1 MLTTDYKYLRC
12 IISAKKSAQIK
23 KYGSSEVIEINQ
35 STSEPTVSPGKV
47 LVTIKAAGV
56 NPADWKIREG
66 GLQQMVSLQFPSTLG
81 MDFSG
86 VIKEIGECVSPSEFK
101 HGDEVYG
108 QAGVISGGS
117 GAFAEMALANT
128 ERIAHKPKKLSHAE
142 AAALPLVG
150 VSAWRALAE
159 NIGLSKDQKILIH
172 GGAGGIGSIAIQ
184 LAKNLGAHVAT
195 TVNGNDKEF
204 VQGLG
209 ADQIID
215 YKSQNFED
223 LLHNYDAVFDTVG
236 GETYRRSFK
245 VLKKGGGIIVSMLE
259 QPNSE
264 LMDQYDIRAIFQFTQ
279 ADKVRLTKLAQWV
292 DQNNIRVNVEKKFSL
307 DEAGKALD
315 YQKDVH
321 PRGKVV
327 LAL

>member
-1 MLTTDYKYLRC
+1 MLYYMTM
-12 IISAKKSAQIK
+12 KSAQIN

-35 STSEPTVSPGKV
+35 NTSEPTLSSGKV
-47 LVTIKAAGV
+47 LVTIKAASV

-66 GLQQMVSLQFPSTLG
+66 GFQQMIQLQFPSILG

-86 VIKEIGECVSPSEFK
+86 IIKQVGEGVSNSEFNQ
-101 HGDEVYG
+101 GDEVYG
-108 QAGVISGGS
+108 QAGVVNGGS

-128 ERIAHKPKKLSHAE
+128 ESIAHKPKRLSHVE
-142 AAALPLVG
+142 AAGLPLVG
-150 VSAWRALAE
+150 VSAWKALVE

-184 LAKNLGAHVAT
+184 LAKYLGATVAT
-195 TVNGNDKEF
+195 TISTNDKQF
-204 VQGLG
+204 VQELG
-209 ADQIID
+209 ADQVID
-215 YKSQNFED
+215 YKTQNFED
-223 LLHNYDAVFDTVG
+223 ILHDYDAVFDTVG

-245 VLKKGGGIIVSMLE
+245 VLKKGGVIVSMLE
-259 QPNSE
+259 QPNPE
-264 LMDQYDIRAIFQFTQ
+264 LMNQYGVKAIFQFTQ
-279 ADKVRLTKLAQWV
+279 ADRERLTKLAQWV
-292 DQNNIRVNVEKKFSL
+292 DQNNIRVNVEKTFSL

-327 LAL
+327 LAM

>member
-1 MLTTDYKYLRC
+1 M
-12 IISAKKSAQIK
+12 KSAQIK
-23 KYGSSEVIEINQ
+23 KYGNSEVIEINQ
-35 STSEPTVSPGKV
+35 STSEPTVSSGKV
-47 LVTIKAAGV
+47 LVIVKAAGV
-56 NPADWKIREG
+56 NPVDWKIREG
-66 GLQQMVSLQFPSTLG
+66 AFQQMIPLQFPSTLG
-81 MDFSG
+81 IDFSG
-86 VIKEIGECVSPSEFK
+86 VIKQVGEGVSPSEFK
-101 HGDEVYG
+101 QGDEVYG
-108 QAGVISGGS
+108 QAGVVSGGS

-128 ERIAHKPKKLSHAE
+128 ESIAYKPKRLTHAE

-150 VSAWRALAE
+150 VSAWRALTE
-159 NIGLSKDQKILIH
+159 NIGLSKGQRILIH

-195 TVNGNDKEF
+195 TVSANDKEF

-223 LLHNYDAVFDTVG
+223 LLHDYDAVFDTVG
-236 GETYRRSFK
+236 GETYKRSFK
-245 VLKKGGGIIVSMLE
+245 VLKKGSGVIVSMLE

-264 LMDQYDIRAIFQFTQ
+264 LMDQYDIKAIFQFTQ
-279 ADKVRLTKLAQWV
+279 ADRVRLTKLAQWV
-292 DQNNIRVNVEKKFSL
+292 DQNNIRVNVERTFSL

-327 LAL
+327 LAV